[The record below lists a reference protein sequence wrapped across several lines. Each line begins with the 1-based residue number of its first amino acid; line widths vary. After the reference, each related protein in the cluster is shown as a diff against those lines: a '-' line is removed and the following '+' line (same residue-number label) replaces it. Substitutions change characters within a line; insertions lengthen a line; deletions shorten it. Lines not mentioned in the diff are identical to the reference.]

1 MVIAHALRMEE
12 YICTKHIHSGF
23 DKDMLTTRCPRGS
36 CKKTQGGFHYGNL
49 SEKVAVEIFG
59 DIWKRM
65 IKEGDF
71 GKQLKEKGITI
82 LFVMNDPDVVM
93 F

>member
-1 MVIAHALRMEE
+1 
-12 YICTKHIHSGF
+12 
-23 DKDMLTTRCPRGS
+23 
-36 CKKTQGGFHYGNL
+36 
-49 SEKVAVEIFG
+49 
-59 DIWKRM
+59 M